1 MNHIIYKEQDSYE
14 IAILIKETYLD
25 KNKISQFYLNK
36 INPENVIIFGLPHTE
51 KMTVSNARKQLT
63 KLLPTLVKLGVS
75 TLYVAD
81 ATYFKALTKQSKA
94 EQHIGYVL
102 PCTIKDYEH
111 INVILGINYGQ
122 LFYNPN
128 LISKLELSI
137 DTLVNHINGYHNDFD
152 IIKTAIYD
160 ETKLVSLHQYTKL
173 TCDIETSGL
182 SIDSDLISI
191 AFAWSKHEGIA
202 FKVTDKLALKRF
214 FQEYKGQL
222 IFHNA
227 TFDIKLLIRHL
238 FMKNDCDIDGLL
250 YGLHTLCKNMHDT
263 KIIAYLATN
272 NTQGNNLGLKNLSHE
287 YVGNYAVDFN
297 QVTDEQLLEY
307 NLKDC
312 LATYYVFEKYYPKLL
327 QDNQLDIYQSIMLP
341 SIKTII
347 QMELVGMPIDMNQ
360 VKQSRQDLEDK
371 RNEYLHIINSNP
383 YIQQTTKELQQI
395 ELNQLNA
402 KLKTKQHGLDKVADY
417 QFNPASTKH
426 LQYLLYTILNLPVL
440 DYTVNKQPATGT
452 NTLEKLLNHTDE
464 HKELI
469 NAFIGL
475 NQVNKILTTF
485 IPALEQA
492 IPRDNWYYL
501 HGNFN
506 LGGTLSGRMSS
517 SNPNLQNL
525 PSNSIFGKLIK
536 QCFSTKKGWLMVGAD
551 FSSLEDRINALLT
564 KDSNKLKVYSDGYDG
579 HSLRAYYYWKPKG
592 IKDTV
597 ESINSI
603 KNLFP
608 NLRQASKA
616 PTFALTYG
624 GTYITLMNNCG
635 FSEQEAKEIEANYH
649 ELYKQSDQWVAGKI
663 ALAEQ
668 QGYIDSAFG
677 LRIRTPIIA
686 KSVLNTSKTPHKAT
700 AEARSVANAISGQSY
715 GLLTNRAIN
724 AFMELVWASE
734 YRNDIMPICL
744 IHDAI
749 YLMIKDDIRVIE
761 WVNHHLIQAMQW
773 QELEE
778 IKHDAVHLEAE
789 LDIYYP
795 SWANPITLPNNIS
808 QTEIKDIV
816 KSNIK

>member
-1 MNHIIYKEQDSYE
+1 MNHIIYKEQDSYD

-25 KNKISQFYLNK
+25 KDKISQFYLNK
-36 INPENVIIFGLPHTE
+36 INPENVIVFGLPYTD
-51 KMTVSNARKQLT
+51 KLTVSNARKQLA
-63 KLLPTLVKLGVS
+63 KLLPALVKLGIS

-81 ATYFKALTKQSKA
+81 ATYFKALTKQTKA

-111 INVILGINYGQ
+111 INIILGINYGQ

-160 ETKLVSLHQYTKL
+160 ETKLVSLYQYTKL

-191 AFAWSKHEGIA
+191 AFAWNKHEGVA

-238 FMKNDCDIDGLL
+238 FMKHDSDTDGLL
-250 YGLHTLCKNMHDT
+250 YGLHTLCKNLHDT

-272 NTQGNNLGLKNLSHE
+272 NTQGNNLGLKDLSHE

-360 VKQSRQDLEDK
+360 VKKVRQELEDK
-371 RNEYLHIINSNP
+371 RSEYLHTINTNP
-383 YIQQTTKELQQI
+383 YTKQTTKQLQQI
-395 ELNQLNA
+395 ELDQINA

-417 QFNPASTKH
+417 QFNPASNKH
-426 LQYLLYTILNLPVL
+426 LQHLFYTTLSLPVL
-440 DYTVNKQPATGT
+440 DYTVSKQPATGSST
-452 NTLEKLLNHTDE
+452 IEKLINHTDE
-464 HKELI
+464 HKDLLM
-469 NAFIGL
+469 AFIGL
-475 NQVNKILTTF
+475 NQVDKILTTF

-492 IPRDNWYYL
+492 IPRDGWHYL

-551 FSSLEDRINALLT
+551 FSSLEDRINTLLT
-564 KDSNKLKVYSDGYDG
+564 KDENKLRVYTDGYDG
-579 HSLRAYYYWKPKG
+579 HCLRAYYYWKPNG
-592 IKDTV
+592 INNTV

-603 KNLFP
+603 KKLYP
-608 NLRQASKA
+608 ELRQASKS

-677 LRIRTPIIA
+677 LRIRTPIIG

-724 AFMELVWASE
+724 AFMKIVWASE

-749 YLMIKDDIRVIE
+749 YLMIRDDIRVIE
-761 WVNHHLIQAMQW
+761 WVNHHLIKEMQW
-773 QELEE
+773 QELDE
-778 IKHDAVHLEAE
+778 IKHDSVHLEAE

-795 SWANPITLPNNIS
+795 NWANPITLPNNIS

-816 KSNIK
+816 KLNMK

>member
-63 KLLPTLVKLGVS
+63 KLLPALVKLGVS

-111 INVILGINYGQ
+111 INIILGINYGQ

-160 ETKLVSLHQYTKL
+160 ETKLVSLYQYTKL

-191 AFAWSKHEGIA
+191 AFAWNKHEGVA

-238 FMKNDCDIDGLL
+238 FMKHDSDTDGLL
-250 YGLHTLCKNMHDT
+250 YGLHTLCKNLHDT

-272 NTQGNNLGLKNLSHE
+272 NTQGNNLGLKDLSHE

-360 VKQSRQDLEDK
+360 VKKVRQELEDK
-371 RNEYLHIINSNP
+371 RSEYLHTINTNP
-383 YIQQTTKELQQI
+383 YTKQTTKQLQQI
-395 ELNQLNA
+395 ELDQINA

-417 QFNPASTKH
+417 QFNPASNKH
-426 LQYLLYTILNLPVL
+426 LQHLFYTTLSLPVL
-440 DYTVNKQPATGT
+440 DYTVSKQPATGSST
-452 NTLEKLLNHTDE
+452 IEKLINHTDE
-464 HKELI
+464 HKDLLM
-469 NAFIGL
+469 AFIGL
-475 NQVNKILTTF
+475 NQVDKILTTF

-492 IPRDNWYYL
+492 IPRDGWHYL

-551 FSSLEDRINALLT
+551 FSSLEDRINTLLT
-564 KDSNKLKVYSDGYDG
+564 KDENKLRVYTDGYDG
-579 HSLRAYYYWKPKG
+579 HCLRAYYYWKPNG
-592 IKDTV
+592 INNTV

-603 KNLFP
+603 KKLYP
-608 NLRQASKA
+608 ELRQASKS

-649 ELYKQSDQWVAGKI
+649 KMYEQSDKWVADKI

-677 LRIRTPIIA
+677 LRIRTPIIG

-724 AFMELVWASE
+724 AFIELVWASE

-749 YLMIKDDIRVIE
+749 YLMIRDDIRVIE
-761 WVNHHLIQAMQW
+761 WVNYHLIKEMQW
-773 QELEE
+773 QELDE
-778 IKHDAVHLEAE
+778 IKHDSVHLEAE

-795 SWANPITLPNNIS
+795 NWANPITLPNNVS
-808 QTEIKDIV
+808 QIEIKDTV
-816 KSNIK
+816 KSNLK

>member
-1 MNHIIYKEQDSYE
+1 MNHIIYKEQDSYD

-25 KNKISQFYLNK
+25 KDKISQFYLNK
-36 INPENVIIFGLPHTE
+36 INPENAIVFGLPYTD
-51 KMTVSNARKQLT
+51 KLTVSNARKQLA
-63 KLLPTLVKLGVS
+63 KLLPALVKLGVN

-111 INVILGINYGQ
+111 INIILGINYGQ

-137 DTLVNHINGYHNDFD
+137 DTLVNHINGYRNDFD

-160 ETKLVSLHQYTKL
+160 ETKLVSLYQYTKL

-182 SIDSDLISI
+182 SIDSNLISI
-191 AFAWSKHEGIA
+191 AFAWNKHEGIA

-227 TFDIKLLIRHL
+227 TFDIKLLIHHL
-238 FMKNDCDIDGLL
+238 FMKHDSDTDGLL
-250 YGLHTLCKNMHDT
+250 YGLHTLCKNLHDT

-272 NTQGNNLGLKNLSHE
+272 NTQGNNLGLKDLSHE

-360 VKQSRQDLEDK
+360 VKKVRQELEDK
-371 RNEYLHIINSNP
+371 RSEYLHTINTNP
-383 YIQQTTKELQQI
+383 YTKQTTKQLQQI
-395 ELNQLNA
+395 ELNQINA

-417 QFNPASTKH
+417 QFNPASNKH
-426 LQYLLYTILNLPVL
+426 LQYLFYTTLSLPVL
-440 DYTVNKQPATGT
+440 DYTVSKQPATGT
-452 NTLEKLLNHTDE
+452 STIEKLINHTDE
-464 HKELI
+464 HKDLLM
-469 NAFIGL
+469 AFIGL
-475 NQVNKILTTF
+475 NQVDKILTTF

-492 IPRDNWYYL
+492 IPRDGWHYL

-551 FSSLEDRINALLT
+551 FSSLEDRINTLLT
-564 KDSNKLKVYSDGYDG
+564 KDENKLRVYTDGYDG
-579 HSLRAYYYWKPKG
+579 HCLRAYYYWKPNG
-592 IKDTV
+592 INNTV

-603 KNLFP
+603 KKLYP
-608 NLRQASKA
+608 ELRQASKS

-686 KSVLNTSKTPHKAT
+686 KSVLNTTKTPYKAT

-724 AFMELVWASE
+724 AFMKIVWASE

-749 YLMIKDDIRVIE
+749 YLMIRDDIRVIE
-761 WVNHHLIQAMQW
+761 WVNHHLIKEMQW
-773 QELEE
+773 QELDE
-778 IKHDAVHLEAE
+778 IKHDSVHLEAE

-816 KSNIK
+816 KLNMK